1 MKNIQIVKH
10 GRGALGLRLCGLGP
24 KMKPMQGLIQLK
36 QLFDEHT
43 FWAKG
48 RSIKRLKM
56 MLSKS
61 TVVIT
66 VWKEKKLIGFGRANS
81 DYIFRS
87 VLWDIVVAN
96 ENQGEGVG
104 SLLIDTLINSPEIRD
119 VEKIY
124 LMTTH
129 CSNFYENKGFQFSS
143 NQKLLCVNRMSEIK
157 KN

>member
-10 GRGALGLRLCGLGP
+10 GSGALGLRMFGLGP
-24 KMKPMQGLIQLK
+24 KMQPMQGLIQLK

-48 RSIKRLKM
+48 RSIKRLRM

-66 VWKEKKLIGFGRANS
+66 IWKGKKLIGFGRANS

-143 NQKLLCVNRMSEIK
+143 NQKLLYINRISEIK